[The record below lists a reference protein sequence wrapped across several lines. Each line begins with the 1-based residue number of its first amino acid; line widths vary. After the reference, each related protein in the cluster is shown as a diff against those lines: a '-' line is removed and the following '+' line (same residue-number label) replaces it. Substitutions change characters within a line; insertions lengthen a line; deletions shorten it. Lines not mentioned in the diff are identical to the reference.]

1 MIKQTKK
8 MKKTVF
14 MLCAMAC
21 LLAAAPVQAQLRWGI
36 KVGTNLNRLSLK
48 SGSQNLK
55 VENMAGFFAGPMVD
69 WTLLG
74 GFGVDGS
81 LLYSQ
86 KGAKVDGDKKRQHA
100 IEIPL
105 NLKYSIGLGDMAS
118 VFATAGPDFLFNLKS
133 DRIWDDVKRKNAEV
147 GINVGLGVKLINH
160 LQIAANYNI
169 PLTKSVDERLTV
181 AGVAGDVIS
190 GKNKTWQISVAYLF

>member
-1 MIKQTKK
+1 MKK
-8 MKKTVF
+8 MKKKVF
-14 MLCAMAC
+14 LLCAMVC
-21 LLAAAPVQAQLRWGI
+21 LLAAVPVQAQLRWGI
-36 KVGTNLNRLSLK
+36 KVGTNLNKLSLK
-48 SGSQNLK
+48 SGSENLK
-55 VENMAGFFAGPMVD
+55 VDNMAGFFVGPMMDFTIPV
-69 WTLLG
+69 G
-74 GFGVDGS
+74 GLGVDGS

-86 KGAKVDGDKKRQHA
+86 KGAKINGEKKQQYA
-100 IEIPL
+100 VEIPI

-133 DRIWDDVKRKNAEV
+133 DKIWSDVKRKNAEI

-181 AGVAGDVIS
+181 AGAAADVWS
-190 GKNKTWQISVAYLF
+190 GKNKTWQISLAYMF